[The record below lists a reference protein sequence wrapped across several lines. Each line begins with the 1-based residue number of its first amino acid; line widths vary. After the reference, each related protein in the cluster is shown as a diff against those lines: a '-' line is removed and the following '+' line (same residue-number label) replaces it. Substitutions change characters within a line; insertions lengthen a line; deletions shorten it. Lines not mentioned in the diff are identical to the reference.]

1 MRRHLFVETG
11 GRKKWAQAQTSLGRA
26 RLGGQGPPDI
36 GIHHYKE
43 QHSFPT

>member
-11 GRKKWAQAQTSLGRA
+11 GRKKWARAQTSLGRA

-36 GIHHYKE
+36 SIHHYKE
-43 QHSFPT
+43 LNSVLT